1 MREYTYICDGGPG
14 VRIKSLAIGSQ
25 PHFPDAKCDAIFTS
39 PATRLLPLSS
49 SFYSPT
55 TPSRTNTPATRTK
68 LATMWDWDS
77 IIEVF
82 AGSSTASSPA
92 ISLQD
97 PPLTTTTL
105 PELARDLRAKQFRQ
119 DIRRAGIAQE
129 RRARSAL
136 TSGAVTNHRAGSPNS
151 ISATSPAASLLSA
164 RPAAP
169 VYVMQPGSM
178 RPRRVPF
185 QHPAHHD
192 VPVPLAR
199 PRIAAD
205 FINVPCSELPSPET
219 AQSPRD
225 SVAPS
230 LARDPALSVVASPVP
245 SHGSGA
251 AARRGESK
259 VREAKHVSFES
270 GLREEGR
277 GGCARAAR
285 VESRRVRIVSPE
297 EAASA
302 IASDSEDDDED
313 DA

>member
-1 MREYTYICDGGPG
+1 
-14 VRIKSLAIGSQ
+14 
-25 PHFPDAKCDAIFTS
+25 
-39 PATRLLPLSS
+39 
-49 SFYSPT
+49 
-55 TPSRTNTPATRTK
+55 
-68 LATMWDWDS
+68 MWDWDT
-77 IIEVF
+77 IIEIF
-82 AGSSTASSPA
+82 AGSSIHPLFHHLTPTHNP
-92 ISLQD
+92 Q
-97 PPLTTTTL
+97 LTTTT
-105 PELARDLRAKQFRQ
+105 PTELARDLRAKQFRQ

-136 TSGAVTNHRAGSPNS
+136 TSGAVTNQRARSPTS
-151 ISATSPAASLLSA
+151 IPAASPAASLPSA

-185 QHPAHHD
+185 QHPVYHE
-192 VPVPLAR
+192 VPLPLAR
-199 PRIAAD
+199 PRTRSD
-205 FINVPCSELPSPET
+205 FINVPCSELPSPER

-225 SVAPS
+225 RVALS
-230 LARDPALSVVASPVP
+230 LARDPAVSVVASPVP

-270 GLREEGR
+270 GLRE
-277 GGCARAAR
+277 GGSGGDARAAR

-302 IASDSEDDDED
+302 IASDTEDDDEG

>member
-1 MREYTYICDGGPG
+1 
-14 VRIKSLAIGSQ
+14 
-25 PHFPDAKCDAIFTS
+25 
-39 PATRLLPLSS
+39 
-49 SFYSPT
+49 
-55 TPSRTNTPATRTK
+55 
-68 LATMWDWDS
+68 MWDWDT
-77 IIEVF
+77 IIEIF

-119 DIRRAGIAQE
+119 DIRSAGIAQE

-136 TSGAVTNHRAGSPNS
+136 TSGAVTNLRAGSPTS
-151 ISATSPAASLLSA
+151 VSATSPAASLLSA

-185 QHPAHHD
+185 QHPVYHE
-192 VPVPLAR
+192 VPLPLAR
-199 PRIAAD
+199 PRTGAD
-205 FINVPCSELPSPET
+205 FIHVPCSELPSPGRT
-219 AQSPRD
+219 QSPRD
-225 SVAPS
+225 SAAPS
-230 LARDPALSVVASPVP
+230 LGRDPAVSVVASPVP
-245 SHGSGA
+245 SHGSGTA
-251 AARRGESK
+251 AGRGESK

-270 GLREEGR
+270 GLRE
-277 GGCARAAR
+277 GGSGGDARAAQ

-302 IASDSEDDDED
+302 IASDSEDDDGD